1 MISGFHQLTPFM
13 LKMVRNSAALA
24 CAGLLT
30 ALAAFPAK
38 AIEPSHPGASSD
50 GVFQGLRGTGAGLG
64 GAVLNV
70 DTGMTFATI
79 QDAINA
85 AVAGQTLEV
94 TVPSL
99 VEGQVLVD
107 RSLTLR
113 GANGTEEVL
122 MAVDTGSSGD
132 ARAWFLVETGVDLT
146 VQGLTFDGNGF
157 MVHQAFR
164 HRGTGSFEDCAFR
177 DIQFNPSGPTYAGTA
192 VVAFG
197 GTVDVRRCSFETM
210 GRVGVLLFG
219 AGVSGAVVEDSL
231 FTGKGDGDFLDYGV
245 EVGAG
250 AVASV
255 QRNRFTDARG
265 VASSDGSRSAGVL
278 VSTFFGPGTTAAVNE
293 NDFENNDRGL
303 QVGVNADT
311 SAVTASFNR
320 FFDNNFGMGSTAPG
334 VLAENNWWCCNGGP
348 LDMACD
354 TFKGPEDPDFD
365 PWLVLEVSA
374 DPPSAPGGT
383 SSLITADL
391 TRNSDGID
399 TSGLGHVP
407 DGIPVLFSATL
418 GVVNPSMVGLLD
430 GIAEASFVAGPN
442 PGPADVDATVD
453 CETVTAA
460 VEVLPGGVAIPTL
473 GPGGLALL
481 VLLLAVAAVV
491 LRRRRV
497 GA

>member
-1 MISGFHQLTPFM
+1 MFSGFHRFAPTILQMSRAAAVLAGAWLLAM
-13 LKMVRNSAALA
+13 LPATTAA
-24 CAGLLT
+24 
-30 ALAAFPAK
+30 

-50 GVFQGLRGTGAGLG
+50 GVFQGLRGDGAGLG

-70 DTGMTFATI
+70 DTAMSFPTI

-99 VEGQVLVD
+99 VEGQILVD

-113 GANGTEEVL
+113 GATGTEEVL
-122 MAVDTGSSGD
+122 MAVDTGSAGD

-146 VQGLTFDGNGF
+146 VEGLTFDGNGF

-164 HRGTGSFEDCAFR
+164 HRGTGSFADCAFR

-192 VVAFG
+192 IVAFG
-197 GTVDVRRCSFETM
+197 GAVDVRRCSFETV
-210 GRVGVLLFG
+210 GRVGILLFG
-219 AGVSGAVVEDSL
+219 AGVSGAVVEDSV

-250 AVASV
+250 AVATV

-265 VASSDGSRSAGVL
+265 VASSDGSRSAGML
-278 VSTFFGPGTTAAVNE
+278 VTTFFGPGTAATVEE
-293 NDFENNDRGL
+293 NDFEDNDRGL
-303 QVGVNADT
+303 QVGFDGDT

-320 FFDNNFGMGSTAPG
+320 FFNNNFGMGSTAPG

-391 TRNSDGID
+391 TMNSDGMD

-407 DGIPVLFSATL
+407 NDIPVLFSATL
-418 GVVNPSMVGLLD
+418 GIVNPSMVGTMD

-460 VEVLPGGVAIPTL
+460 VEVLPGGVAIPAL
-473 GPGGLALL
+473 GPAGLALL
-481 VLLLAVAAVV
+481 ALLIACAAVV

-497 GA
+497 AS